1 MLKFKKYEELLEN
14 EALKKKSA
22 KSGISVGTLKK
33 VFNRGMAAW
42 KSGHRPGTTPQ
53 QWGHARVNSY
63 ITKGKGTY
71 YGADS
76 DLSGKGKK
84 ESVGEAHKP
93 GHHDDKHIKQAI
105 GIASDSRYA
114 KGNMTGAVKAMNKL
128 SPGIHKHPQVAAVLK
143 RQNEALDKKDTAT
156 VKKVIK
162 GLKGAVKAHSGQV
175 KTLTKDIQDGVQ
187 VKEIS
192 KNLTRKY
199 VNKAA
204 IDLYHKGHSQGTAD
218 TIDRAGGKHPDQEY
232 KGGPEF
238 KGARRVAGI
247 QRATRKL
254 MKKEAMSD
262 AEKAAHQ
269 KAIDAFKSK
278 GGKIKKLKPGYAQGW
293 TGKDDLGTG
302 MKGMMSK
309 DDTKGFGTKK
319 KIGSMK
325 R

>member
-1 MLKFKKYEELLEN
+1 MLKFKSYDELFEN

-22 KSGISVGTLKK
+22 KSGVSYGTLKK

-84 ESVGEAHKP
+84 DKKESVGEARVTSTAFRAKTSMVNP
-93 GHHDDKHIKQAI
+93 MDKKNI
-105 GIASDSRYA
+105 GDMAKDKKY
-114 KGNMTGAVKAMNKL
+114 KGNT
-128 SPGIHKHPQVAAVLK
+128 S
-143 RQNEALDKKDTAT
+143 ALIRD
-156 VKKVIK
+156 VKKKYPDQHKSDI
-162 GLKGAVKAHSGQV
+162 VKNIYKKHAETNEHNELMNG
-175 KTLTKDIQDGVQ
+175 IN
-187 VKEIS
+187 EIS
-192 KNLTRKY
+192 KNLARRY

-218 TIDRAGGKHPDQEY
+218 TIDRAGGKHPDQKY

-238 KGARRVAGI
+238 KGARRVGGI

-254 MKKEAMSD
+254 MNKEAMSD

-269 KAIDAFKSK
+269 KAIDAFKAK
-278 GGKIKKLKPGYAQGW
+278 GGKVKKLKPGYAQGYH
-293 TGKDDLGTG
+293 GKPDPAAG
-302 MKGMMSK
+302 MKGMMDK
-309 DDTKGFGTKK
+309 GDTKFMPKK
-319 KIGSMK
+319 KVRSMK
-325 R
+325 

>member
-1 MLKFKKYEELLEN
+1 MLKFKSYDELFEN

-22 KSGISVGTLKK
+22 KSGVSYGTLKK

-84 ESVGEAHKP
+84 DKKESVGEARVTSTAFRAKTSMVNP
-93 GHHDDKHIKQAI
+93 MDKKNI
-105 GIASDSRYA
+105 GDMAKDKKY
-114 KGNMTGAVKAMNKL
+114 KGNT
-128 SPGIHKHPQVAAVLK
+128 S
-143 RQNEALDKKDTAT
+143 ALIRD
-156 VKKVIK
+156 VKKKYPDQHKSDI
-162 GLKGAVKAHSGQV
+162 VKNIYKKHAETNEHNELMNG
-175 KTLTKDIQDGVQ
+175 IN
-187 VKEIS
+187 EIS
-192 KNLTRKY
+192 KNLARKY

-218 TIDRAGGKHPDQEY
+218 TIDRAGGKHPDQKY

-238 KGARRVAGI
+238 KGARRVGGI

-254 MKKEAMSD
+254 MNKEAMSD

-269 KAIDAFKSK
+269 KAIDAFKAK
-278 GGKIKKLKPGYAQGW
+278 GGKVKKLKPGYAQGYH
-293 TGKDDLGTG
+293 GKPDPAAG
-302 MKGMMSK
+302 MKGMMDK
-309 DDTKGFGTKK
+309 GDTKFMSKK
-319 KIGSMK
+319 KVGSMK
-325 R
+325 

>member
-1 MLKFKKYEELLEN
+1 MLKFKSYDELFEN

-22 KSGISVGTLKK
+22 KSGVSYGTLKK

-84 ESVGEAHKP
+84 DKKESVGEARVTSTAFRAKTSMVNP
-93 GHHDDKHIKQAI
+93 MDKKNI
-105 GIASDSRYA
+105 GDMAKDKKY
-114 KGNMTGAVKAMNKL
+114 KGNT
-128 SPGIHKHPQVAAVLK
+128 S
-143 RQNEALDKKDTAT
+143 ALIRD
-156 VKKVIK
+156 VKKKYPDQHKSDI
-162 GLKGAVKAHSGQV
+162 VKNIYKKHAETNEHNELMNG
-175 KTLTKDIQDGVQ
+175 IN
-187 VKEIS
+187 EIS
-192 KNLTRKY
+192 KNLARRY

-218 TIDRAGGKHPDQEY
+218 TIDRAGGKHPDQKY

-238 KGARRVAGI
+238 KGARRVGGI

-269 KAIDAFKSK
+269 KAIDAFKAK
-278 GGKIKKLKPGYAQGW
+278 GGKVKKLKPGYAQGYH
-293 TGKDDLGTG
+293 GKPDPSAG
-302 MKGMMSK
+302 MKGMMDK
-309 DDTKGFGTKK
+309 GDTKFMSKK
-319 KIGSMK
+319 KVGSMK
-325 R
+325 

>member
-1 MLKFKKYEELLEN
+1 MLKFKSYDELFEN

-22 KSGISVGTLKK
+22 KSGVSYGTLKK

-84 ESVGEAHKP
+84 KDKKEGYVSYSQQKAAHASMADKKKKTESVDEADDYHYSTGERIYSK
-93 GHHDDKHIKQAI
+93 KHIKQAI
-105 GIASDSRYA
+105 GIASDPRYK

-128 SPGIHKHPQVAAVLK
+128 STDIHKHPQVAAVLK
-143 RQNEALDKKDTAT
+143 KQNEQNELM
-156 VKKVIK
+156 
-162 GLKGAVKAHSGQV
+162 SG
-175 KTLTKDIQDGVQ
+175 IN
-187 VKEIS
+187 EIS
-192 KNLTRKY
+192 KNLARRY

-218 TIDRAGGKHPDQEY
+218 TIDRAGGKHPDQKY

-238 KGARRVAGI
+238 KGARRVGGI

-254 MKKEAMSD
+254 MNKEAMSD

-269 KAIDAFKSK
+269 KAIDAFKAK
-278 GGKIKKLKPGYAQGW
+278 GGKVKKLKPGYADGYH
-293 TGKDDLGTG
+293 GKADPAAG
-302 MKGMMSK
+302 MKGMMDK
-309 DDTKGFGTKK
+309 GDTKFMSKK
-319 KIGSMK
+319 KVGSM

>member
-1 MLKFKKYEELLEN
+1 MLKFKSYDELFEN

-22 KSGISVGTLKK
+22 KSGVSYGTLKK

-84 ESVGEAHKP
+84 DKKESVGEARVTSTAFRAKTSMVNP
-93 GHHDDKHIKQAI
+93 MDKKNI
-105 GIASDSRYA
+105 GDMAKDKKY
-114 KGNMTGAVKAMNKL
+114 KGNT
-128 SPGIHKHPQVAAVLK
+128 S
-143 RQNEALDKKDTAT
+143 ALIRD
-156 VKKVIK
+156 VKKKYPDQHKSDI
-162 GLKGAVKAHSGQV
+162 VKNIYKKHAETNEHNELMNG
-175 KTLTKDIQDGVQ
+175 IN
-187 VKEIS
+187 EIS
-192 KNLTRKY
+192 KNLARRY

-218 TIDRAGGKHPDQEY
+218 TIDRAGGKHPDQKY

-238 KGARRVAGI
+238 KGARRVGGI

-269 KAIDAFKSK
+269 KAIDAFKAK
-278 GGKIKKLKPGYAQGW
+278 GGKVKKLKPGYAQGYH
-293 TGKDDLGTG
+293 GKPDPAAG
-302 MKGMMSK
+302 MKGMMDK
-309 DDTKGFGTKK
+309 GDTKFMPKK
-319 KIGSMK
+319 KVRSMK
-325 R
+325 